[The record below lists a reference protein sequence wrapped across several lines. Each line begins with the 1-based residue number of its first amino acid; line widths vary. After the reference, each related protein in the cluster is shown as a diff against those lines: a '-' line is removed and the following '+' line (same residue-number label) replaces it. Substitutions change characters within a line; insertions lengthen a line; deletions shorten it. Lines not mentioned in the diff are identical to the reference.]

1 MNMLVFVMW
10 NATGLVVG
18 WMAGHVFENGG
29 YGPKGDLGLG
39 IIGSIAA
46 SGIFWGL
53 GLSSVVEPVV
63 LIIVAFLGA
72 ALAIGA
78 QRMLWHVH
86 A

>member
-10 NATGLVVG
+10 IATGLVVG
-18 WMAGHVFENGG
+18 WMVGHVLTNGSDG
-29 YGPKGDLGLG
+29 AKGDLGLG
-39 IIGSIAA
+39 IVGSIAA
-46 SGIFWGL
+46 SGICWAL

-63 LIIVAFLGA
+63 LIVVAFLGA

-78 QRMLWHVH
+78 QRMLWHLH

>member
-1 MNMLVFVMW
+1 MDTLLFVMW
-10 NATGLVVG
+10 IATGLVVG
-18 WMAGHVFENGG
+18 WMAGHVLNNGG

-46 SGIFWGL
+46 SGIFWAL
-53 GLSSVVEPVV
+53 GLSSMVEPVV
-63 LIIVAFLGA
+63 LMIVAFLGA

>member
-1 MNMLVFVMW
+1 MNTPLFVMW
-10 NATGLVVG
+10 IATGLVVG
-18 WMAGHVFENGG
+18 WMAGHVLNTGG

-39 IIGSIAA
+39 IMGSIAA
-46 SGIFWGL
+46 SGIFWAL

-63 LIIVAFLGA
+63 LIVVAFLGA

-78 QRMLWHVH
+78 QRMLWHVP